1 MVELLHYIIS
11 QIVSDPKSVKI
22 ETIEEDQENITFM
35 LYLPEEERGVV
46 IGKNGMNIR
55 AIRNIL
61 SIIAKRENKR
71 VYIKVVD

>member
-11 QIVSDPKSVKI
+11 QIVSDPKLVKI
-22 ETIEEDQENITFM
+22 ETVKEDQENITFM

>member
-1 MVELLHYIIS
+1 MLELLHYIVT
-11 QIVSDPKSVKI
+11 QIVSDPNTVKI
-22 ETIEEDQENITFM
+22 DMQEEEKDNIVY
-35 LYLPEEERGVV
+35 LLNLPEEERGVV
-46 IGKNGMNIR
+46 IGKGGMNIR

>member
-1 MVELLHYIIS
+1 MLELLHYIIS
-11 QIVSDPKSVKI
+11 KIVTDPSTVKI
-22 ETIEEDQENITFM
+22 EVKEEDSDTIVFM
-35 LYLPEEERGVV
+35 LDLPEEERGVI
-46 IGKNGMNIR
+46 IGKAGMNIR

>member
-1 MVELLHYIIS
+1 MLELLHYIIS
-11 QIVSDPKSVKI
+11 QIVSDPSTVKI
-22 ETIEEDQENITFM
+22 ETQEEDKDNIVFM
-35 LYLPEEERGVV
+35 LNLPEEERGVV
-46 IGKNGMNIR
+46 IGKGGMNIR

>member
-1 MVELLHYIIS
+1 MFELLHYIIS
-11 QIVSDPKSVKI
+11 QIVTDPKSVKI
-22 ETIEEDQENITFM
+22 EVEEEDKDNIVFM
-35 LYLPEEERGVV
+35 LNLPEEERGMV
-46 IGKNGMNIR
+46 IGKGGMNIR

>member
-1 MVELLHYIIS
+1 MLELLHYIIA

-22 ETIEEDQENITFM
+22 ETVEEDKDNITFM
-35 LYLPEEERGVV
+35 LHLPEEERGVI
-46 IGKNGMNIR
+46 IGKGGMNIR

>member
-1 MVELLHYIIS
+1 MLELLHYIIS
-11 QIVSDPKSVKI
+11 QIVTDPKSVKI
-22 ETIEEDQENITFM
+22 EVEEEDKDNIVFM
-35 LYLPEEERGVV
+35 LNLPEEERGMV
-46 IGKNGMNIR
+46 IGKGGMNIR

>member
-1 MVELLHYIIS
+1 MFELLHYIIS
-11 QIVSDPKSVKI
+11 QIVTDPKSVKI
-22 ETIEEDQENITFM
+22 EVEEEDKDNRVFM
-35 LYLPEEERGVV
+35 LNLPEEERGMV
-46 IGKNGMNIR
+46 IGKGGMNIR

>member
-1 MVELLHYIIS
+1 MLELLHYIIA

-22 ETIEEDQENITFM
+22 DTQEEDKDNITFM
-35 LYLPEEERGVV
+35 LNLPEEERGVI
-46 IGKNGMNIR
+46 IGKGGMNIR